1 MGNQVTSKQDDV
13 LYNFFLDLIKIA
25 DDNKQADLVD
35 ENEVN
40 NEYET
45 EEVQQ

>member
-1 MGNQVTSKQDDV
+1 MENQAANNQNDV

-25 DDNKQADLVD
+25 DDNKQAELVD
-35 ENEVN
+35 EVDV
-40 NEYET
+40 EYET

>member
-1 MGNQVTSKQDDV
+1 MENQAANNQNDV

-25 DDNKQADLVD
+25 DDNKQAELVD

-40 NEYET
+40 VEYET